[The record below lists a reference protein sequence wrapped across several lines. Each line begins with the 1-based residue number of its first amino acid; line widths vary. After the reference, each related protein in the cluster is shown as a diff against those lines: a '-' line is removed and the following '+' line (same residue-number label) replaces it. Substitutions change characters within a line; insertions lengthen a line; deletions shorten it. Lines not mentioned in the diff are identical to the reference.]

1 VELVSKDEFSEIAEG
16 LNATVERLG
25 ELDALK
31 ADFLSKVSHDLR
43 TPIAAVK
50 QAAELLNDGIPS
62 PLKEDQKEILQIIRT
77 NAKRLGNLINDLLD
91 TARLEAGKLEI
102 QPETTDLVA
111 IIRRVAT
118 SIAPLSMEKRLR
130 ITLKAAPDLPP
141 AYADPNRMEQVLM
154 NLLGNAVK
162 FTPENGEIALSCEQ
176 EGAFLRCSVRD
187 TGVGI
192 PPEDLPRIF
201 DKFHQVR
208 MKRATKTKGTGLGL
222 TIVKF
227 LVEAHGG
234 FVWAESTPGQGAT
247 FTFTVPV
254 VEQPGEG
261 EDVRYSGTREE
272 DADVR
277 PN

>member
-1 VELVSKDEFSEIAEG
+1 
-16 LNATVERLG
+16 
-25 ELDALK
+25 
-31 ADFLSKVSHDLR
+31 
-43 TPIAAVK
+43 
-50 QAAELLNDGIPS
+50 
-62 PLKEDQKEILQIIRT
+62 
-77 NAKRLGNLINDLLD
+77 
-91 TARLEAGKLEI
+91 
-102 QPETTDLVA
+102 
-111 IIRRVAT
+111 
-118 SIAPLSMEKRLR
+118 MEKRLR

-208 MKRATKTKGTGLGL
+208 MKRATKAKGTGLGL

-234 FVWAESTPGQGAT
+234 CVWAESTPGQGAT

-254 VEQPGEG
+254 VDQPGEG
-261 EDVRYSGTREE
+261 ENVRYAGTREE
-272 DADVR
+272 DLEVR
-277 PN
+277 PD